1 MIDEDLDKFI
11 FAVNSLERLKADK
24 RKLLRL
30 PSSLSID
37 AQIND
42 AERTVSEWR
51 RHFSDWISQL
61 RRERQDYRDII
72 DYIVSHSFSNC
83 ALLESNELKIG
94 QRVLYCGKGI
104 EGHLKQGDIVYYY
117 GRDPEINFLHLIGNG
132 IGADYFIVQ
141 RPKILPLDTY
151 VDVSRVITKID
162 LKNPTGWG

>member
-61 RRERQDYRDII
+61 RRERQDYPDII

-117 GRDPEINFLHLIGNG
+117 GRDPEINFLHLIGKELEQ
-132 IGADYFIVQ
+132 ITSLYSVQ
-141 RPKILPLDTY
+141 RFYHLTHTSTY
-151 VDVSRVITKID
+151 RESITKID